1 MRMTAAMLFY
11 PIFFQERLDRA
22 AASYQR
28 LPAEHQALLPG
39 SVMECTQKPPCATS
53 PKNAAVGV
61 DFPNQLAPSVASMRS
76 DVVFCGWHVQCQS
89 CAARRRSTTLM
100 HDSCT

>member
-39 SVMECTQKPPCATS
+39 SVMECTQPPCATS

-61 DFPNQLAPSVASMRS
+61 DFPNQLAP
-76 DVVFCGWHVQCQS
+76 
-89 CAARRRSTTLM
+89 
-100 HDSCT
+100 